1 MVVTVPLV
9 MEKVYAKSIK
19 PALEKMKKLYS
30 IPYAKKLIYKIIRKK
45 ILSAFGG
52 RVRCFIMG
60 GAPLKPEVEE
70 CFVNIRLPFT
80 VGYGMTECA
89 PILAYRDW
97 NTFVKSS
104 CGEPAPRMEL
114 KILSKDPENVPGEIV
129 ARGTN
134 VMLGYYNEP
143 ELTKQVLT
151 KEGWFRTGD
160 VGKVEED
167 GTIYVQGHKSN
178 LIVQADGNKVYPET
192 IEAILNDME
201 GVDESLV
208 TVWNNQLVAVV
219 VTQMDLSV
227 ENMRNKLNEM
237 LPSYSRIT
245 KIETQT
251 DPLERTPKHSIKR
264 YLYRK

>member
-1 MVVTVPLV
+1 M
-9 MEKVYAKSIK
+9 
-19 PALEKMKKLYS
+19 
-30 IPYAKKLIYKIIRKK
+30 
-45 ILSAFGG
+45 
-52 RVRCFIMG
+52 
-60 GAPLKPEVEE
+60 
-70 CFVNIRLPFT
+70 
-80 VGYGMTECA
+80 
-89 PILAYRDW
+89 
-97 NTFVKSS
+97 
-104 CGEPAPRMEL
+104 
-114 KILSKDPENVPGEIV
+114 
-129 ARGTN
+129 
-134 VMLGYYNEP
+134 
-143 ELTKQVLT
+143 
-151 KEGWFRTGD
+151 
-160 VGKVEED
+160 
-167 GTIYVQGHKSN
+167 
-178 LIVQADGNKVYPET
+178 QADGNKVYPET